1 MEPNTNTNTTTNTTE
16 ARALLL
22 AALDSYGSDALEH
35 AERARA
41 LVGIDGIRGIGRAML
56 AEPWAMGRKRGAFLL
71 GALAALLGQETDES
85 GRMPDPDTSESASEG
100 YDFVDAGGRFGVWSE
115 HAGA

>member
-1 MEPNTNTNTTTNTTE
+1 METNTNTTTE
-16 ARALLL
+16 ARGLLL

-41 LVGIDGIRGIGRAML
+41 LVGIDGIRAIGSAML
-56 AEPWAMGRKRGAFLL
+56 ADPAESERGAFLL

-85 GRMPDPDTSESASEG
+85 GRMPDPDTSASASEG
-100 YDFVDAGGRFGVWSE
+100 FDFVDFGGFSGVWSE

>member
-1 MEPNTNTNTTTNTTE
+1 METNTNTTTE
-16 ARALLL
+16 ARSLLL
-22 AALDSYGSDALEH
+22 GALDSYGSEALEM

-56 AEPWAMGRKRGAFLL
+56 ADPAESERGAFLL

-85 GRMPDPDTSESASEG
+85 GRMSDPDTSESASEG
-100 YDFVDAGGRFGVWSE
+100 YDFVSYGGAFGVWDGIE
-115 HAGA
+115 G

>member
-1 MEPNTNTNTTTNTTE
+1 METNTNNTTTQ

-22 AALDSYGSDALEH
+22 AALDSYGSAALEH
-35 AERARA
+35 AERARV

-56 AEPWAMGRKRGAFLL
+56 ADPAESERGAFLL
-71 GALAALLGQETDES
+71 GALSALLGQETDGS
-85 GRMPDPDTSESASEG
+85 DGMPDPDTSKSASDG
-100 YDFVDAGGRFGVWSE
+100 FDFVDAGGFSGVWSE